1 MKLKDEKRW
10 DEYVK
15 KNTDP
20 YGECC
25 VNVARRVM
33 ELLEERSEP
42 LRHGYHPDL
51 DTPHGLICK
60 ADNDIGAGGITGFMA
75 GAVAAMVSECHER
88 GEEFRKAMRKYI
100 GKFETTT
107 AQVKTAVEDDDLERA
122 KRLITDVFE
131 EYQSTLAEAQK
142 DYLLN
147 YQTNREKQYL
157 STMNNRKLFTEKEK
171 EIMKKNGFMNEE
183 GLIP

>member
-88 GEEFRKAMRKYI
+88 GEEFRKAWNEPMMSD
-100 GKFETTT
+100 GEEDSGET
-107 AQVKTAVEDDDLERA
+107 
-122 KRLITDVFE
+122 
-131 EYQSTLAEAQK
+131 
-142 DYLLN
+142 
-147 YQTNREKQYL
+147 
-157 STMNNRKLFTEKEK
+157 
-171 EIMKKNGFMNEE
+171 KNPAILMVR
-183 GLIP
+183 